1 MSCTI
6 IKSFPSPSPQ
16 DSLDPWS
23 RASFVAVILSRPFVS
38 DTSPKC
44 IYKEDLERRST
55 FPWSVIL
62 YIIAL
67 DQSASE
73 K

>member
-1 MSCTI
+1 MV
-6 IKSFPSPSPQ
+6 
-16 DSLDPWS
+16 
-23 RASFVAVILSRPFVS
+23 RESFVAVIFSRPFVS